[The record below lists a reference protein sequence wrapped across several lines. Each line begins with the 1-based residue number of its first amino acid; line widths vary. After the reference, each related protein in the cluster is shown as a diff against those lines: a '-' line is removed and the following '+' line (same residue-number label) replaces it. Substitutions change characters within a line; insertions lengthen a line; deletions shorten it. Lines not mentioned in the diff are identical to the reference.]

1 MECVLSKFDRNDA
14 FRNGEG
20 KSLLVQLGLREEAMR
35 DAFDVED
42 VG

>member
-1 MECVLSKFDRNDA
+1 MLSKFDCDET
-14 FRNGEG
+14 FCNGEG
-20 KSLLVQLGLREEAMR
+20 EFLLVQLGLREEATR

>member
-1 MECVLSKFDRNDA
+1 MECVLSKFDCDDA

-20 KSLLVQLGLREEAMR
+20 KTLLVQLGLQEEAMR

-42 VG
+42 IG